1 MIQRKYIDA
10 GPSSVIG
17 LHPVGLDFG
26 QISSIF
32 KMGDNENIN
41 SLLERLVGVRKA
53 GRGRVVELTKQR
65 QEMVKAQ
72 LAITR
77 CGQGCPTF
85 PGTSKFFYATPNFI
99 ERYAFE
105 YRGNENP
112 SRCVATHW
120 FLSFSTDSIQLH
132 LQ

>member
-1 MIQRKYIDA
+1 MPIIDA

-72 LAITR
+72 LAS
-77 CGQGCPTF
+77 Q
-85 PGTSKFFYATPNFI
+85 
-99 ERYAFE
+99 
-105 YRGNENP
+105 
-112 SRCVATHW
+112 
-120 FLSFSTDSIQLH
+120 
-132 LQ
+132 